1 MGRYGR
7 RLAAGEEG
15 RATTLELFYDL
26 VFVFAITQ
34 VSHLLLDHLDWT
46 GVGQS
51 VLVLL
56 VVWWSWNYTTW
67 ATNELDPVSPV
78 VRLVLIAVMLASLVM
93 AVAIPDAFGDRA
105 LLFAGGYVA
114 IQVGRTAFL
123 AFAAAP
129 AGSLERTRASR
140 ILLWFVASGV
150 LWLAGAVIGG
160 TGQVVLWLIALAL
173 DYGAPLVTFRVP
185 GLPKVDPSAWE
196 LETSHFAERF
206 QLFVIIALGESIVL
220 TGATLSDLDLD
231 AARVAAFGIA
241 FLGSAALWWLYFD
254 SAAALAQQAL
264 ERSENRTLAAR
275 DAYTYLHVVIVLGV
289 IVAAVGDELVIAHPT
304 EVLPGAEV
312 AAVVAGPA
320 IYLVALSLFRLRM
333 AGSISPSRGI
343 GALACVAI
351 GALGGVVSGLVLAG
365 SIVAV
370 LVAVIVYEH
379 ARASRRDAVEL
390 SS

>member
-1 MGRYGR
+1 M
-7 RLAAGEEG
+7 
-15 RATTLELFYDL
+15 
-26 VFVFAITQ
+26 
-34 VSHLLLDHLDWT
+34 
-46 GVGQS
+46 
-51 VLVLL
+51 
-56 VVWWSWNYTTW
+56 
-67 ATNELDPVSPV
+67 
-78 VRLVLIAVMLASLVM
+78 
-93 AVAIPDAFGDRA
+93 
-105 LLFAGGYVA
+105 
-114 IQVGRTAFL
+114 
-123 AFAAAP
+123 
-129 AGSLERTRASR
+129 
-140 ILLWFVASGV
+140 ASGV

-173 DYGAPLVTFRVP
+173 DYGAPLVTFSVP
-185 GLPKVDPSAWE
+185 GLPKVDPGAWE

-264 ERSENRTLAAR
+264 ERSTNRTLAAR

-333 AGSISPSRGI
+333 AGSISPSRLI

-351 GALGGVVSGLVLAG
+351 GALGGVASGLVLAG
-365 SIVAV
+365 SVVAV

-379 ARASRRDAVEL
+379 ARASRRSAVEL

>member
-185 GLPKVDPSAWE
+185 GLPRVDPSAWK

-333 AGSISPSRGI
+333 AGSISPSRVI

-379 ARASRRDAVEL
+379 ARASRRSAVEL

>member
-1 MGRYGR
+1 M
-7 RLAAGEEG
+7 
-15 RATTLELFYDL
+15 
-26 VFVFAITQ
+26 
-34 VSHLLLDHLDWT
+34 
-46 GVGQS
+46 
-51 VLVLL
+51 
-56 VVWWSWNYTTW
+56 
-67 ATNELDPVSPV
+67 
-78 VRLVLIAVMLASLVM
+78 
-93 AVAIPDAFGDRA
+93 
-105 LLFAGGYVA
+105 
-114 IQVGRTAFL
+114 
-123 AFAAAP
+123 
-129 AGSLERTRASR
+129 
-140 ILLWFVASGV
+140 
-150 LWLAGAVIGG
+150 
-160 TGQVVLWLIALAL
+160 VLWLIALAL
-173 DYGAPLVTFRVP
+173 DYGAPLVTFWVP
-185 GLPKVDPSAWE
+185 GLPRVDPSAWE

-333 AGSISPSRGI
+333 AGSISPSQVDRGARLC
-343 GALACVAI
+343 GDRRSGWRCVRTCAGGVHRGRAGGRDRLRARAGKPSRVRSSSHRDPARHHAPLACFSKRTSVRP
-351 GALGGVVSGLVLAG
+351 LPFCT
-365 SIVAV
+365 
-370 LVAVIVYEH
+370 
-379 ARASRRDAVEL
+379 SRRSTIAAMI
-390 SS
+390 